1 MAFQIFQNTVIFFLP
16 FGFLLYVVIVP
27 FKVIELSL
35 EWYYVESLVILLIS
49 IASTMGW
56 VKWLQTLVP

>member
-1 MAFQIFQNTVIFFLP
+1 MMAFQIFQNTVIFFLP

-35 EWYYVESLVILLIS
+35 EWHCVKSFVILLIS
-49 IASTMGW
+49 IASTMEW
-56 VKWLQTLVP
+56 VK